1 MRPELPRVFVTLLVF
16 IFAGSGLR
24 AQESGS
30 IQGLVLE
37 AGSSVRIGSVN
48 VHNRQT
54 RNTVSTDPQGVFRI
68 FVQVGDTLV
77 LSKVGYETHT
87 TVIHTLSDI
96 LIDLHAVTHRIET
109 VTIEQKSRETELR
122 DGMDAYRRQGVYSEG
137 KPSVLQ
143 YVFNPLTAL
152 YERFSRTGKNAR
164 RFRNYMDRELEAM
177 QVDRM
182 FNAYKITELTGLED
196 EDLRNFSIIYRP
208 TYEQVQYWNEY
219 DLMKYVMDSYK
230 KFEAD
235 GRPEAPRLLPD
246 LDKP

>member
-1 MRPELPRVFVTLLVF
+1 MKPELPRVFLFLFMLLMT
-16 IFAGSGLR
+16 GSGLM
-24 AQESGS
+24 AQESGT

-48 VHNRQT
+48 IHNRQT
-54 RNTVSTDPQGVFRI
+54 KNTVSTDPQGVFRI
-68 FVQVGDTLV
+68 FVHVGDTLV
-77 LSKVGYETHT
+77 LSKVGYETQT

-96 LIDLHAVTHRIET
+96 LLDLHAVTQRIET
-109 VTIEQKSRETELR
+109 VRIEQKSREAELR
-122 DGMDAYRRQGVYSEG
+122 DGLDAYRRQGVYSEG

-143 YVFNPLTAL
+143 YIFNPLTAL
-152 YERFSRTGKNAR
+152 YERFSQRGQNAR
-164 RFRNYMDRELEAM
+164 RFRNYMDRELEAI

-235 GRPEAPRLLPD
+235 GRPEAPRLQKDP
-246 LDKP
+246 